1 MRAIENVWKYEKQNQ
16 NAKEI
21 ATRAGALYDKFV
33 NFSNDMVKISKQFD
47 SLHGNFE
54 SAKKRL
60 SEGRGNIV
68 RQVEQLR
75 EMGAKTSKTIPE
87 ELS

>member
-21 ATRAGALYDKFV
+21 ASRAGALYDKFV
-33 NFSNDMVKISKQFD
+33 NFSDDMVKISKQFEGLQG
-47 SLHGNFE
+47 SFE

-60 SEGRGNIV
+60 SEGRGNII
-68 RQVEQLR
+68 RQVEQLKDL
-75 EMGAKTSKTIPE
+75 GAKTKKRIPQE
-87 ELS
+87 MS